1 MAERRA
7 KLNSRASIQ
16 PRLHAGR
23 SPAPWREL
31 ENGIRNSFKGMARE
45 AKNNKTKVLAATREA
60 NSGLDAPQNIATLSK
75 ALSSNSSSAAS
86 PIAVAA
92 ALPELTEAVAVP
104 VVPLGQRLLNAMMP
118 RRQEGMPEE

>member
-1 MAERRA
+1 M
-7 KLNSRASIQ
+7 
-16 PRLHAGR
+16 
-23 SPAPWREL
+23 PW
-31 ENGIRNSFKGMARE
+31 E